1 MKHESIA
8 FQEIFGASTV
18 RESLGALTAYAK
30 PEPQLPTDS
39 DLWEFLEVPTGKAV
53 QQIQDEEFIKAVS
66 GCDCVFGTGTTQPA
80 TSAGLSTSEPTELL
94 ELMKGSSTALSL
106 KKIKKII
113 NDRLDAR
120 LYKHELREK
129 WNAMLAQFAA
139 EGADALPDAVL
150 FRKASAFLGV

>member
-1 MKHESIA
+1 M
-8 FQEIFGASTV
+8 QTV
-18 RESLGALTAYAK
+18 PSVRRV
-30 PEPQLPTDS
+30 
-39 DLWEFLEVPTGKAV
+39 FLECTDTHSTTLNTG
-53 QQIQDEEFIKAVS
+53 IQRVVRNLCRH
-66 GCDCVFGTGTTQPA
+66 GPA

-129 WNAMLAQFAA
+129 WNAMLEKFAPQR
-139 EGADALPDAVL
+139 ADTLPDAIL
-150 FRKASAFLGV
+150 FSKASAFLGLR